1 MYCRADS
8 ARLCLS
14 CDRHV
19 HSANALSLRHP
30 RTLLC
35 DGCNLRPATLRCQV
49 ENLSLC
55 QACDWETHRSG
66 TPTSLHSRHTFDNF
80 SGCPSA
86 ADLAQLW
93 GCGMPDKSVT
103 NRPVKVEGGS
113 QTSPRWQGGGY
124 GHYGRAA
131 GIAGHEMG
139 LASTWMPEQV
149 PGGGMQHTQ
158 FAPSGAM
165 GPPSRSKVSEHVP
178 ESQSGGRCHE
188 NGR

>member
-35 DGCNLRPATLRCQV
+35 DGCNLRPATLRCQA

-55 QACDWETHRSG
+55 QACDWETHSSG
-66 TPTSLHSRHTFDNF
+66 TPMSLHSRHTFDNF

-103 NRPVKVEGGS
+103 NRPVKVEAGS
-113 QTSPRWQGGGY
+113 QTVSRWQGGGY

-139 LASTWMPEQV
+139 LTSTWMPEQT
-149 PGGGMQHTQ
+149 PGGMQPTP
-158 FAPSGAM
+158 FGTSGAM
-165 GPPSRSKVSEHVP
+165 GPPSRSKVSEYEP
-178 ESQSGGRCHE
+178 GPKGMDFLS
-188 NGR
+188 